1 MSHKEAVY
9 TIGVPAYWATL
20 IPPLQHSLVG
30 DGVIEHQFD
39 PLIRMGEK
47 GITEP
52 LAAKSWEF
60 SADKKTL
67 RFIIDTSRR
76 FSDGSHVSAEDFKRS
91 WEDGLRMEPKSAN
104 SSLSDGLGNLKGF
117 SDFTDKGTIEGVR
130 VISEDTLE
138 LSFVKP
144 VRLVLEHLAG
154 GRFSAYKMK
163 DGQPIGTGPYIITE
177 NDKVLTLTP
186 NPHYAGPAVGLKTV
200 KIVVAPP
207 DSALEKLRAGAI
219 DAFLFAETASL
230 PGCLEGKL
238 APVLC
243 AYGQEGGHMI
253 AGLNGRHGRFFSD
266 PEHRLAFQALILK
279 NIAQAETAFSARGF
293 MRDDQ
298 SFLKFQSG
306 RIPEGEA
313 QRIIKSGEAHIE
325 RLIKDTQAKPLYLA
339 AASRGWQW
347 IIDCLRANG
356 VKLSE
361 ESRADFTA
369 AEFWEMY
376 YKTFEP
382 DIMPMGASVSDG
394 DPDGLYHLL
403 GRQGAIFSPILER
416 RETCDGMES
425 GRDLLDFS
433 RLPGHYQEIS
443 KSILKEVPFVH
454 LGYLYR
460 RIAYN
465 ADRLT
470 VNNPMISRN
479 NVNILALEPR

>member
-20 IPPLQHSLVG
+20 TPPLQHSLVG

-52 LAAKSWEF
+52 LGAKSWEF
-60 SADKKTL
+60 SADRKVL
-67 RFIIDTSRR
+67 RFKIDTSRR
-76 FSDGSHVSAEDFKRS
+76 FSDGSYVTAEDFKRS
-91 WEDGLRMEPKSAN
+91 WEDGLRMDPKSAN
-104 SSLSDGLGNLKGF
+104 SSLSDGLGNIQGF
-117 SDFTDKGTIEGVR
+117 SEFADKGTLMGVR
-130 VISEDTLE
+130 VTDKDTLE
-138 LSFVKP
+138 LSFIKP

-154 GRFSAYKMK
+154 GRFSVYKMK

-177 NDKVLTLTP
+177 KDKELTLTP
-186 NPHYAGPAVGLKTV
+186 NPYYTGPAAGLKVV
-200 KIVVAPP
+200 KIIVTTP
-207 DSALEKLRAGAI
+207 DAALEKLRAGAI

-230 PGCLEGKL
+230 SGCLEGKL
-238 APVLC
+238 APIQC

-253 AGLNGRHGRFFSD
+253 AGINGRPGRFFSD
-266 PEHRLAFQALILK
+266 PQHRLAFQALILK
-279 NIAQAETAFSARGF
+279 NISQAETAFSARGF

-306 RIPEGEA
+306 RIPEEEA
-313 QRIIKSGEAHIE
+313 QQIIKSGEAYIQ
-325 RLIKDTQAKPLYLA
+325 RFIKDTQTAPLYLS

-347 IIDCLRANG
+347 IIDCLLANG
-356 VKLSE
+356 VKLSG
-361 ESRADFTA
+361 ESRVDFTA

-433 RLPGHYQEIS
+433 RLTGHYQKVS
-443 KSILKEVPFVH
+443 KDILKEVPFVH

-470 VNNPMISRN
+470 VNEPMISRN
-479 NVNILALEPR
+479 NLNILALEPR